1 MSSTRKVLV
10 VFGVILATLVIAL
23 TALVFLVDAPATEL
37 LPEDTPEGTV
47 QRYLFAIHE
56 NRFED
61 AYAYLKFSSYERVET
76 FEEWMQFYIGWLE
89 PTKQR
94 TWKATLG
101 EIYTEG
107 PKANIEIKIDT
118 FRPGSIFE
126 NPIYSQNVYFVLE
139 RFGGEWFINSPVYI
153 YWTN

>member
-1 MSSTRKVLV
+1 MGSTRKILI
-10 VFGVILATLVIAL
+10 VFGAVLAMLVIAV
-23 TALVFLVDAPATEL
+23 TALVFLVDAPAAEL

-47 QRYLFAIHE
+47 QRYLVAVHE

-76 FEEWMQFYIGWLE
+76 FEEWMQFYVGWPE
-89 PTKQR
+89 PTKQH

-107 PKANIEIKIDT
+107 SKSAVEVIIDT

-126 NPIYSQNVYFVLE
+126 NPINSQNFYFTLE
-139 RFGGEWFINSPVYI
+139 RLEGEWFINSPVYI

>member
-1 MSSTRKVLV
+1 MSSTHKVLV
-10 VFGVILATLVIAL
+10 VFGAILATLVIAV
-23 TALVFLVDAPATEL
+23 TALVFLVDAPAAEL

-47 QRYLFAIHE
+47 QRYLVAVHE

-61 AYAYLKFSSYERVET
+61 AYAYLKFSSYERVGT
-76 FEEWMQFYIGWLE
+76 FEEWMQFYVGWPE
-89 PTKQR
+89 PTKQH
-94 TWKATLG
+94 TWKATLA

-107 PKANIEIKIDT
+107 SKSAVEVIIDT

-126 NPIYSQNVYFVLE
+126 NPIYSQNVFFTLE
-139 RFGGEWFINSPVYI
+139 RFEGKWFITSPVYI

>member
-1 MSSTRKVLV
+1 MGSTRKILI
-10 VFGVILATLVIAL
+10 VFGAVLAMLVIAV
-23 TALVFLVDAPATEL
+23 TALVFLVDAPAAEL

-47 QRYLFAIHE
+47 QRYLVAVHE

-61 AYAYLKFSSYERVET
+61 AYAYLKFSSYERVGT
-76 FEEWMQFYIGWLE
+76 FEEWMQFYVGWPE
-89 PTKQR
+89 PTKQH
-94 TWKATLG
+94 TWKATLA

-107 PKANIEIKIDT
+107 SKSAVEVIIDT

-126 NPIYSQNVYFVLE
+126 NPIYSQNVFFTLE
-139 RFGGEWFINSPVYI
+139 RFEGKWFITSPVYI